1 MCVCSI
7 QVMSSAGI
15 PTCQLSLSTANGT
28 GHPFNSPYRTLFW
41 VVLPDVLFHNCQN
54 SSAIIDECWKHLFLK
69 ESYIP
74 NNASTSYWK
83 LANTP
88 EWFIYYNLLVLCHM
102 VLKQMKRKIFQVRV
116 IVKNLLSVIMFET
129 LKSILGRSVIGKFYC
144 LPCLCKN
151 VGKELL
157 VRVCNFLYM
166 CCAPEYSIFG
176 CNRPWGRW

>member
-1 MCVCSI
+1 MRSELPAGRAASAELRSPLLFSHFIRCFQSLMCVCSI

-28 GHPFNSPYRTLFW
+28 GHPFNSPYRTLYW

-102 VLKQMKRKIFQVRV
+102 VLKQMKRKIFSSSCHR
-116 IVKNLLSVIMFET
+116 
-129 LKSILGRSVIGKFYC
+129 
-144 LPCLCKN
+144 
-151 VGKELL
+151 
-157 VRVCNFLYM
+157 
-166 CCAPEYSIFG
+166 
-176 CNRPWGRW
+176 